1 MKNLRTPFA
10 LSLVIAL
17 SVACSSKSTEDHSQM
32 DGADTHE
39 MHEVAESEE
48 VAVPTI
54 AVAFKEESTTQIFNA
69 YLALKDALVATDGEK
84 VSAEAKKLK
93 ALLTDDAFT
102 SIKADVEKIADSTD
116 PKVQRDSF
124 DNLSDHMITLAK
136 NSELTSGNL
145 FLQHCPMA
153 NGNKGANW
161 LSLSEEIRNPYF
173 GDKMLKCGSVTEKI

>member
-10 LSLVIAL
+10 LSLLFAL

-32 DGADTHE
+32 EHSDSHE
-39 MHEVAESEE
+39 MHESTASETP
-48 VAVPTI
+48 A
-54 AVAFKEESTTQIFNA
+54 AKVAFKDEETTQVFNT
-69 YLALKDALVATDGEK
+69 YLALKDALVETDGAK
-84 VSAEAKKLK
+84 VSVEAKKLE
-93 ALLTDDAFT
+93 ALLADEKHN
-102 SIKADVEKIADSTD
+102 SIKAEVQKIAESTD
-116 PKVQRDSF
+116 PAIQREAF
-124 DNLSDHMITLAK
+124 DELSEQMIALAK

-173 GDKMLKCGSVTEKI
+173 GDKMMTCGSVTEKI